1 MIAEDLAVWME
12 AVDPSTLG
20 EVRPGLLCTRHAD
33 AMVVP
38 KGWTLDDRREPVP
51 RLFRIPQRPSAPSR
65 PTDSTAR
72 LRRPRH
78 EDWARLALF
87 DDADPTD
94 AEGGAAGLDE
104 AGSDETVADETVADD
119 VGLIDA
125 APDAVDER
133 EEDETTVLDPTV
145 AEPVV
150 TEVAGSTAPE
160 AWRPQFDQSDDLDGL
175 LTARSPLLR
184 RAFGLPEGD
193 DGRPR

>member
-1 MIAEDLAVWME
+1 MVPEDLAVWLE

-20 EVRPGLLCTRHAD
+20 DVRPGLLCTRHAD

-51 RLFRIPQRPSAPSR
+51 RLFRIPQRPAAPSR

-87 DDADPTD
+87 DDQAIDD
-94 AEGGAAGLDE
+94 QAIDDQV
-104 AGSDETVADETVADD
+104 SDS
-119 VGLIDA
+119 
-125 APDAVDER
+125 AP
-133 EEDETTVLDPTV
+133 LDPDPAV

-150 TEVAGSTAPE
+150 DGAPVDTPVDAPVPDAVTPRPDDPALSGGE
-160 AWRPQFDQSDDLDGL
+160 AWRPRFDQSDDLDGL

-184 RAFGLPEGD
+184 RAFGLPEGG

>member
-1 MIAEDLAVWME
+1 MVPEDLAVWLE

-20 EVRPGLLCTRHAD
+20 DVRPGLLCTRHAD

-51 RLFRIPQRPSAPSR
+51 RLFRIPQRPAVPSR
-65 PTDSTAR
+65 PTDTTAR

-87 DDADPTD
+87 DDEAADAEATD
-94 AEGGAAGLDE
+94 AEAADDDAPGDSAIDPDPGVGEPFVEDGAVQDGVDE
-104 AGSDETVADETVADD
+104 ASIADPQ
-119 VGLIDA
+119 LS
-125 APDAVDER
+125 
-133 EEDETTVLDPTV
+133 EDPASATEQQDSSRG
-145 AEPVV
+145 EP
-150 TEVAGSTAPE
+150 
-160 AWRPQFDQSDDLDGL
+160 WRPRFDQSDDLDGL

>member
-1 MIAEDLAVWME
+1 MVPEDLAVWLE

-20 EVRPGLLCTRHAD
+20 DVRPGLLCTRHAD

-51 RLFRIPQRPSAPSR
+51 RLFRIPQRPAAPSR

-87 DDADPTD
+87 DDQAIDD
-94 AEGGAAGLDE
+94 QAIDDQV
-104 AGSDETVADETVADD
+104 SDS
-119 VGLIDA
+119 
-125 APDAVDER
+125 AP
-133 EEDETTVLDPTV
+133 LDPDPAV

-150 TEVAGSTAPE
+150 DDAPVPDAVTPRPDDPALSGGE
-160 AWRPQFDQSDDLDGL
+160 AWRPRFDQSDDLDGL

>member
-1 MIAEDLAVWME
+1 MVAEDLAVWME

-20 EVRPGLLCTRHAD
+20 DVRPGLLCTRHAD

-65 PTDSTAR
+65 PSDSTAR

-87 DDADPTD
+87 DDTAPLDVDPD
-94 AEGGAAGLDE
+94 AAAGDTTDDTPVDT
-104 AGSDETVADETVADD
+104 ADDTTDDTARPDTRRQPDTVEPPAVDSEVVGAQADE
-119 VGLIDA
+119 
-125 APDAVDER
+125 
-133 EEDETTVLDPTV
+133 
-145 AEPVV
+145 
-150 TEVAGSTAPE
+150 STAGE
-160 AWRPQFDQSDDLDGL
+160 SWRPQFDQSDDLDGL

-184 RAFGLPEGD
+184 RAFGVPEGD

>member
-20 EVRPGLLCTRHAD
+20 DVRPGLLCTRHAD

-65 PTDSTAR
+65 PTEGTAR

-87 DDADPTD
+87 DDADPTATVPD
-94 AEGGAAGLDE
+94 TEVLDTE
-104 AGSDETVADETVADD
+104 VPDTAPDTEVLDTGIADPEVADAGATDTV
-119 VGLIDA
+119 
-125 APDAVDER
+125 PDAVDE
-133 EEDETTVLDPTV
+133 V
-145 AEPVV
+145 
-150 TEVAGSTAPE
+150 
-160 AWRPQFDQSDDLDGL
+160 WRPRFDQSDDLDGL

>member
-1 MIAEDLAVWME
+1 MVAEDLAVWME

-20 EVRPGLLCTRHAD
+20 DVRPGLLCTRHAD

-65 PTDSTAR
+65 PSDSTAR

-87 DDADPTD
+87 DDTAPLDTSLVDP
-94 AEGGAAGLDE
+94 EP
-104 AGSDETVADETVADD
+104 
-119 VGLIDA
+119 VGTEPIATGPVDTGPVDTEQ
-125 APDAVDER
+125 PDTSGEQDTIEPPAVDSEVIDTDVER
-133 EEDETTVLDPTV
+133 STT
-145 AEPVV
+145 A
-150 TEVAGSTAPE
+150 E

>member
-20 EVRPGLLCTRHAD
+20 DVRPGLLCTRHAD

-38 KGWTLDDRREPVP
+38 KGWTLDDRREAVP
-51 RLFRIPQRPSAPSR
+51 RLFRIPQRPVAPSR
-65 PTDSTAR
+65 PTDTTAR

-87 DDADPTD
+87 DDGPLDDDRPDESSDDESSEPDPAVAGPAVED
-94 AEGGAAGLDE
+94 AVVRDGGAE
-104 AGSDETVADETVADD
+104 PSVVDD
-119 VGLIDA
+119 PMPA
-125 APDAVDER
+125 
-133 EEDETTVLDPTV
+133 
-145 AEPVV
+145 
-150 TEVAGSTAPE
+150 TEQQHSRDGE
-160 AWRPQFDQSDDLDGL
+160 AWRPLFDQSDDLDGL

-184 RAFGLPEGD
+184 RAFGIPEGD